1 MAGCGA
7 VRETRGPVAELLGV
21 ARSLEHSLHQVVRL
35 VEAERP
41 VVLDLWP
48 SSVAPCGRRAWRHV
62 AVERGATSRLP
73 VAPGRVVLGHVA
85 GYGLGPRAG
94 VTF

>member
-1 MAGCGA
+1 VAGCGA
-7 VRETRGPVAELLGV
+7 VRETRGPVAEPHGV

-41 VVLDLWP
+41 VVRVQAGKHADP
-48 SSVAPCGRRAWRHV
+48 RFV